1 MSKARFGERHP
12 GWVAVW
18 VILFMVF
25 PQWAEW
31 IGSLYSSGPLVP
43 WMARAIGVSGV
54 PVVPLT
60 VLLWVTIP
68 IGLILLALIVYRSKS
83 ATLQS
88 KEVLDVS
95 IQISKPLYVKRVD
108 LVQGEGKSPYWMLV
122 LSDAVVRNRT
132 KSRVSLMFELHCTLK
147 DGTPC
152 EIPERSNLDAFIKT
166 AESPHQFLTGPVA
179 LDKGTHAEGD
189 LCFGYAE
196 FPPTREGP
204 GLGTS
209 RSQLVVLDRLSGRKT
224 VLDVH
229 SLSPD
234 YA

>member
-1 MSKARFGERHP
+1 MSEARYGKRHP

-18 VILFMVF
+18 VFLFMSF

-31 IGSLYSSGPLVP
+31 IWSFYSSDPLVP
-43 WMARAIGVSGV
+43 WMARSIGVSGLPDV
-54 PVVPLT
+54 SFT

-68 IGLILLALIVYRSKS
+68 IGLVLLALILYRSRS
-83 ATLQS
+83 ATLPS

-122 LSDAVVRNRT
+122 LSDAVVCNRT

-152 EIPERSNLDAFIKT
+152 EISERSDLDAFIKT
-166 AESPHQFLTGPVA
+166 PESHHQFLRGPVA
-179 LDKGTHAEGD
+179 LDSGAHAKGD

-204 GLGTS
+204 GLETS
-209 RSQLVVLDRLSGRKT
+209 HSQLVLLDRLSGRKT
-224 VLDVH
+224 VLDVK
-229 SLSPD
+229 SLVGT
-234 YA
+234 A

>member
-1 MSKARFGERHP
+1 MSEARYGKRHP

-18 VILFMVF
+18 VFLFMSF

-31 IGSLYSSGPLVP
+31 IWSFYSSDPLVP
-43 WMARAIGVSGV
+43 WMARSIGVSGLPDV
-54 PVVPLT
+54 SLT

-68 IGLILLALIVYRSKS
+68 IGLVLLALILYRSRS
-83 ATLQS
+83 ATLPS

-122 LSDAVVRNRT
+122 LSDAVVCNRT

-152 EIPERSNLDAFIKT
+152 EISERSDLDAFIKT
-166 AESPHQFLTGPVA
+166 PESHHQFLRGPVA
-179 LDKGTHAEGD
+179 LDSGAHAKGD

-204 GLGTS
+204 GLETS
-209 RSQLVVLDRLSGRKT
+209 HSQLVVLDRLSGMKT
-224 VLDVH
+224 VLGVE
-229 SLSPD
+229 SLVGT
-234 YA
+234 A

>member
-1 MSKARFGERHP
+1 MSEARYGKRHP

-18 VILFMVF
+18 VFLFMSF

-31 IGSLYSSGPLVP
+31 IWSFYSSDPLVP
-43 WMARAIGVSGV
+43 WMARSIGVSGLPDV
-54 PVVPLT
+54 SLT

-68 IGLILLALIVYRSKS
+68 IGLVLLALILYRSRS
-83 ATLQS
+83 ATLPS

-122 LSDAVVRNRT
+122 LSDAVVCNRT

-152 EIPERSNLDAFIKT
+152 EISERSDLDAFIKT
-166 AESPHQFLTGPVA
+166 PESHHQFLRGPVA
-179 LDKGTHAEGD
+179 LDSGAHAKGD

-204 GLGTS
+204 GLETS
-209 RSQLVVLDRLSGRKT
+209 HSQLVVLDRLSGRKT
-224 VLDVH
+224 VLDVK
-229 SLSPD
+229 SLVGT
-234 YA
+234 A

>member
-12 GWVAVW
+12 GWAALW
-18 VILFMVF
+18 VSLFMSF

-31 IGSLYSSGPLVP
+31 IWSLYSSDPLVP

-54 PVVPLT
+54 LDVSLT

-68 IGLILLALIVYRSKS
+68 IGLVLLALILYRSRS
-83 ATLQS
+83 GTLLS
-88 KEVLDVS
+88 KDALDVS
-95 IQISKPLYVKRVD
+95 IQISKPLYIKRVD

-122 LSDAVVRNRT
+122 WSDAVVRNRT
-132 KSRVSLMFELHCTLK
+132 KSRMSLMFELHCKLK

-152 EIPERSNLDAFIKT
+152 EIPERSDLDAFIKT
-166 AESPHQFLTGPVA
+166 PESPHQFLRGPVA
-179 LDKGTHAEGD
+179 LDSGAHAEGD

-204 GLGTS
+204 GLETS
-209 RSQLVVLDRLSGRKT
+209 HSQLVVLDRLSGRKA
-224 VLDVH
+224 VLD
-229 SLSPD
+229 L
-234 YA
+234 

>member
-18 VILFMVF
+18 VILLMSF

-31 IGSLYSSGPLVP
+31 IGSLYSSDPLVP

-54 PVVPLT
+54 PDVSLT

-68 IGLILLALIVYRSKS
+68 IGLVLLALILYRSRS
-83 ATLQS
+83 ATLPS
-88 KEVLDVS
+88 KDVLDVS

-132 KSRVSLMFELHCTLK
+132 KSRVSLMFELHCTFK
-147 DGTPC
+147 DGRHC
-152 EIPERSNLDAFIKT
+152 EISERSDLDAFIKT
-166 AESPHQFLTGPVA
+166 AESSHQFLTGPVG
-179 LDKGTHAEGD
+179 LDNSAHAEGD

-204 GLGTS
+204 GLETS
-209 RSQLVVLDRLSGRKT
+209 HSQLVVLDRLSGRKA
-224 VLDVH
+224 VLDVQ
-229 SLSPD
+229 SLVGTG
-234 YA
+234 

>member
-18 VILFMVF
+18 VILFMFF

-31 IGSLYSSGPLVP
+31 IGSLYSSDPLVP
-43 WMARAIGVSGV
+43 WMTRAIGVSGV
-54 PVVPLT
+54 PDVSLT

-68 IGLILLALIVYRSKS
+68 IGLILLALILYRSRS
-83 ATLQS
+83 ATLPS
-88 KEVLDVS
+88 KDVLDVS

-147 DGTPC
+147 DGTPR
-152 EIPERSNLDAFIKT
+152 EIPERSDLDAFIKT
-166 AESPHQFLTGPVA
+166 AQSHHKFLTGPVG
-179 LDKGTHAEGD
+179 LDNGAHAEGD

-204 GLGTS
+204 GLETS
-209 RSQLVVLDRLSGRKT
+209 CSQLVVLDRLSGRKA
-224 VLDVH
+224 VLDVK
-229 SLSPD
+229 SLVETG
-234 YA
+234 